1 MEIIIIGVIAIAILV
16 MGICLA
22 ARSNNKNRKSDEESR
37 KFDNDKIINELVNEN
52 SELYKFVKDYVHLYV
67 NISLFYGGSD
77 YNYFKANMVESL
89 IYALHALDEELKKN
103 GTEIYQLYLHSYS
116 WLNTESELVTT
127 KESLAALIES
137 IINMP
142 EIDAEISKHF
152 VEAISSN
159 IAEANEHEN
168 NAIENNKKYDK
179 APGNDEELHPRIPM
193 PEDHMEEEINEISI
207 DALSTTGTVEDIN

>member
-1 MEIIIIGVIAIAILV
+1 MEIIIISVIAIAILV
-16 MGICLA
+16 IGICLSI
-22 ARSNNKNRKSDEESR
+22 RLNNKNKKLDEETR
-37 KFDNDKIINELVNEN
+37 KFNNDKVVDELVNEN

-89 IYALHALDEELKKN
+89 IYALDEELKKN
-103 GTEIYQLYLHSYS
+103 GTVIYQLYLHNYS

-127 KESLAALIES
+127 KESLATLIES
-137 IINMP
+137 IMNMP

>member
-1 MEIIIIGVIAIAILV
+1 MEIIIIGVIAIVILV
-16 MGICLA
+16 IGICLA
-22 ARSNNKNRKSDEESR
+22 VRSNNKNRKSDEESR

-77 YNYFKANMVESL
+77 YNYFKTNMVESL
-89 IYALHALDEELKKN
+89 IYALDEELKKN
-103 GTEIYQLYLHSYS
+103 GTE
-116 WLNTESELVTT
+116 WLNMESELVTT

-137 IINMP
+137 IMNMP

>member
-16 MGICLA
+16 IGICLSI
-22 ARSNNKNRKSDEESR
+22 RLNNKNKKLDEETR
-37 KFDNDKIINELVNEN
+37 KFNNDKVVDELVNEN

-77 YNYFKANMVESL
+77 YNYFKTNMVESL
-89 IYALHALDEELKKN
+89 VYALDEELKKN
-103 GTEIYQLYLHSYS
+103 DIE

-137 IINMP
+137 IMNMP

>member
-22 ARSNNKNRKSDEESR
+22 VRSNNKNRKSDEESR

-89 IYALHALDEELKKN
+89 IYALDEELKKN
-103 GTEIYQLYLHSYS
+103 GTE

-137 IINMP
+137 IMNMP

>member
-1 MEIIIIGVIAIAILV
+1 MEIIIIGVIAILV
-16 MGICLA
+16 IGICLA
-22 ARSNNKNRKSDEESR
+22 IRSNNKNRKSDEESR

-77 YNYFKANMVESL
+77 YNYFKTNMVESL
-89 IYALHALDEELKKN
+89 IYALDEELKKN
-103 GTEIYQLYLHSYS
+103 GTE

-137 IINMP
+137 IMNMP

-207 DALSTTGTVEDIN
+207 DTLSTTGTVEDIN

>member
-16 MGICLA
+16 IGICLSI
-22 ARSNNKNRKSDEESR
+22 RLNNKNKKLDEETR
-37 KFDNDKIINELVNEN
+37 KFNNDKVVDELVNEN

-77 YNYFKANMVESL
+77 YNYFKTNMAESL
-89 IYALHALDEELKKN
+89 IYAMDEELKKN
-103 GTEIYQLYLHSYS
+103 GIE

-137 IINMP
+137 IMNMP

>member
-16 MGICLA
+16 IGICLSI
-22 ARSNNKNRKSDEESR
+22 RSNNKNRKSDEESR

-89 IYALHALDEELKKN
+89 IYALDEELKKN
-103 GTEIYQLYLHSYS
+103 GTE
-116 WLNTESELVTT
+116 WLNKVFSIEWVTESELVTT

>member
-1 MEIIIIGVIAIAILV
+1 MEIIIIGVIAILV
-16 MGICLA
+16 NSLGICLA
-22 ARSNNKNRKSDEESR
+22 VRSNNNNRKSDEESR

-77 YNYFKANMVESL
+77 YNYFKASMVESL
-89 IYALHALDEELKKN
+89 IYALDEELKKN
-103 GTEIYQLYLHSYS
+103 GTE

-127 KESLAALIES
+127 KGSLAALIKS
-137 IINMP
+137 IMNMP

>member
-1 MEIIIIGVIAIAILV
+1 MEIIIIGVIAILIL
-16 MGICLA
+16 GICLVL
-22 ARSNNKNRKSDEESR
+22 RLNNKSRKIDEESR

-89 IYALHALDEELKKN
+89 IYALDEELKKN
-103 GTEIYQLYLHSYS
+103 GTE

-127 KESLAALIES
+127 KESLAVLIES
-137 IINMP
+137 IMNMP

-168 NAIENNKKYDK
+168 NAIENNKEYDK

-193 PEDHMEEEINEISI
+193 PEDHTEEEINDISI
-207 DALSTTGTVEDIN
+207 DVLSTTGTVENID

>member
-1 MEIIIIGVIAIAILV
+1 MKIIIICVIAIAILV
-16 MGICLA
+16 IGICLSI
-22 ARSNNKNRKSDEESR
+22 RLNNKNKKLDEETR
-37 KFDNDKIINELVNEN
+37 KFNNDKVVDELVNEN

-89 IYALHALDEELKKN
+89 IYALDEELKKN
-103 GTEIYQLYLHSYS
+103 GTEIYQLYLHNYS

-127 KESLAALIES
+127 KESLATLIES
-137 IINMP
+137 IMNMP

>member
-1 MEIIIIGVIAIAILV
+1 MEIIIIGVIAILV
-16 MGICLA
+16 IGICLSI
-22 ARSNNKNRKSDEESR
+22 RSNNKNRKLDEETR
-37 KFDNDKIINELVNEN
+37 KFNNDKVVNELVNEN
-52 SELYKFVKDYVHLYV
+52 SKLYKFVKDYVHLYV

-89 IYALHALDEELKKN
+89 IYALDALYEELKKN
-103 GTEIYQLYLHSYS
+103 GTE

-137 IINMP
+137 IMNMP

-152 VEAISSN
+152 VEAISNN

-168 NAIENNKKYDK
+168 NAIENNKEYDK

-193 PEDHMEEEINEISI
+193 PEDHTEEEINEISI
-207 DALSTTGTVEDIN
+207 DVLSTTGTVENID

>member
-16 MGICLA
+16 IGICLA
-22 ARSNNKNRKSDEESR
+22 VRSNNKNRKSDEESR
-37 KFDNDKIINELVNEN
+37 KFDNGKIINELVNEN

-77 YNYFKANMVESL
+77 YNYFKTNMVESL
-89 IYALHALDEELKKN
+89 IYALDEELKKN
-103 GTEIYQLYLHSYS
+103 GGIE

-137 IINMP
+137 IMNMP

-168 NAIENNKKYDK
+168 NAIENNKEYDK

>member
-16 MGICLA
+16 IGICLSI
-22 ARSNNKNRKSDEESR
+22 RLNNKNKKLDEETR
-37 KFDNDKIINELVNEN
+37 KFNNNKVVDELVNEN
-52 SELYKFVKDYVHLYV
+52 SKLYKFVKDYAHLYV
-67 NISLFYGGSD
+67 NIFLFYGGSD
-77 YNYFKANMVESL
+77 YNYFKASMVESL
-89 IYALHALDEELKKN
+89 IYALDEELKKN
-103 GTEIYQLYLHSYS
+103 GTE

-137 IINMP
+137 IMNMP

>member
-16 MGICLA
+16 IGICLA
-22 ARSNNKNRKSDEESR
+22 VRSNNKNRKSDEESR

-89 IYALHALDEELKKN
+89 MYALDEELKKN
-103 GTEIYQLYLHSYS
+103 GTEGIATL
-116 WLNTESELVTT
+116 LNTESELVTT

-137 IINMP
+137 IMNMP

>member
-16 MGICLA
+16 IGICLA
-22 ARSNNKNRKSDEESR
+22 VRSNNKNKKLDEETR
-37 KFDNDKIINELVNEN
+37 KFNNDKMVDELVNEN

-89 IYALHALDEELKKN
+89 IYALDEELKKN
-103 GTEIYQLYLHSYS
+103 GTE

-137 IINMP
+137 IMNMP

-207 DALSTTGTVEDIN
+207 DVLSTTGTVEDIN

>member
-1 MEIIIIGVIAIAILV
+1 MKIIIICVIAIAILV
-16 MGICLA
+16 IGICLSI
-22 ARSNNKNRKSDEESR
+22 RLNNKNKKLDEETR
-37 KFDNDKIINELVNEN
+37 KFNNDKVVDELVNEN

-89 IYALHALDEELKKN
+89 IYALDEELKKN
-103 GTEIYQLYLHSYS
+103 GTAIYQLYLHNYS

-127 KESLAALIES
+127 KESLATLIES
-137 IINMP
+137 IMNMP

>member
-1 MEIIIIGVIAIAILV
+1 MKIIIICVIAIAILV
-16 MGICLA
+16 IGICLSI
-22 ARSNNKNRKSDEESR
+22 RLNNKNKKLDEETR
-37 KFDNDKIINELVNEN
+37 KFNNDKVVDELVNEN

-89 IYALHALDEELKKN
+89 IYALDEELKKN
-103 GTEIYQLYLHSYS
+103 GTVIYQLYLHNYS

-127 KESLAALIES
+127 KESLATLIES
-137 IINMP
+137 IMNMP

>member
-1 MEIIIIGVIAIAILV
+1 MEIIIIGVIAIVILV
-16 MGICLA
+16 IGICLA
-22 ARSNNKNRKSDEESR
+22 VRLNNKNKKLDEETR
-37 KFDNDKIINELVNEN
+37 KFNNDKVVDELVNEN

-77 YNYFKANMVESL
+77 YNYFKANIVESL
-89 IYALHALDEELKKN
+89 IYALDEELKKN
-103 GTEIYQLYLHSYS
+103 GTEIYQLYLHNYS

-127 KESLAALIES
+127 KESLATLIES
-137 IINMP
+137 IMNMP

>member
-1 MEIIIIGVIAIAILV
+1 MEIIIIGVIAIAISV
-16 MGICLA
+16 IGICLSI
-22 ARSNNKNRKSDEESR
+22 RSNNKNRKLDEETR
-37 KFDNDKIINELVNEN
+37 KFNNDKVVDELVNEN

-77 YNYFKANMVESL
+77 YNYFKASMVESL
-89 IYALHALDEELKKN
+89 IYALDEELKKN
-103 GTEIYQLYLHSYS
+103 GTVIYQLYLHNYS

-127 KESLAALIES
+127 KESLATLIES
-137 IINMP
+137 IMNMP

-193 PEDHMEEEINEISI
+193 SEDHMEEEINEISI
-207 DALSTTGTVEDIN
+207 DALSTTGTIEDIN

>member
-16 MGICLA
+16 IGICLSI
-22 ARSNNKNRKSDEESR
+22 RLNNKNKKLDEETR
-37 KFDNDKIINELVNEN
+37 KFNNDKVVDELVNEN

-89 IYALHALDEELKKN
+89 IYALDEELKKN
-103 GTEIYQLYLHSYS
+103 GTAIYQLYLHNYS

-127 KESLAALIES
+127 KESLATLIES
-137 IINMP
+137 IMNMP

>member
-1 MEIIIIGVIAIAILV
+1 MEIIIIGVIAILV
-16 MGICLA
+16 IGICLSI
-22 ARSNNKNRKSDEESR
+22 RLNNKNKKLDEETR
-37 KFDNDKIINELVNEN
+37 KFNNDKVVDELVNEN

-89 IYALHALDEELKKN
+89 IYALDEELKKN
-103 GTEIYQLYLHSYS
+103 GTAIYQLYLHNYS

-127 KESLAALIES
+127 KESLATLIES
-137 IINMP
+137 IMNMP

-168 NAIENNKKYDK
+168 NAIENNKKYDS

-207 DALSTTGTVEDIN
+207 DALSTTGTVENID

>member
-1 MEIIIIGVIAIAILV
+1 MEIIIIGVIAIVILV
-16 MGICLA
+16 IGICLA
-22 ARSNNKNRKSDEESR
+22 VRSNNKNRKSDEESR

-89 IYALHALDEELKKN
+89 IYALDEELKKN
-103 GTEIYQLYLHSYS
+103 GTE

>member
-16 MGICLA
+16 IGICLSI
-22 ARSNNKNRKSDEESR
+22 RSNNKNRELDEETR
-37 KFDNDKIINELVNEN
+37 KFNNDKVVDELVNEN

-77 YNYFKANMVESL
+77 YNYFKTNMVESL
-89 IYALHALDEELKKN
+89 VYALDEELKKN
-103 GTEIYQLYLHSYS
+103 DIE

-137 IINMP
+137 IMNMP

>member
-1 MEIIIIGVIAIAILV
+1 MEIIIIGVIAIVILV
-16 MGICLA
+16 IGICLA
-22 ARSNNKNRKSDEESR
+22 VRSNNKNRKSDEESR

-77 YNYFKANMVESL
+77 YNYFKTNMVESL
-89 IYALHALDEELKKN
+89 IYALDEELKKN
-103 GTEIYQLYLHSYS
+103 GTE

-137 IINMP
+137 IMNMP

>member
-16 MGICLA
+16 IGICLA
-22 ARSNNKNRKSDEESR
+22 VRSNNKNRKSDEESR

-89 IYALHALDEELKKN
+89 IYALDEELKKN
-103 GTEIYQLYLHSYS
+103 GTE

-137 IINMP
+137 IMNMP

>member
-16 MGICLA
+16 IGICLA
-22 ARSNNKNRKSDEESR
+22 VRSNNKNRKSDEESR
-37 KFDNDKIINELVNEN
+37 KFGNDKIINELVNEN

-89 IYALHALDEELKKN
+89 IYALDEELKKN

-137 IINMP
+137 IMNMP

-168 NAIENNKKYDK
+168 NAIEDNKKYDS
-179 APGNDEELHPRIPM
+179 APGNDEELHPRILT
-193 PEDHMEEEINEISI
+193 PENIEDDIDELSI

>member
-1 MEIIIIGVIAIAILV
+1 MEIIIIGVIAIVILV
-16 MGICLA
+16 IGICLA
-22 ARSNNKNRKSDEESR
+22 VRSNNKNRKSDEESR

-67 NISLFYGGSD
+67 NISIFYGGSD

-89 IYALHALDEELKKN
+89 IYALGALYEELKKN
-103 GTEIYQLYLHSYS
+103 GTE

-159 IAEANEHEN
+159 IAEAKQNINKIPSNISEESNEGGKN
-168 NAIENNKKYDK
+168 QNGKI
-179 APGNDEELHPRIPM
+179 
-193 PEDHMEEEINEISI
+193 
-207 DALSTTGTVEDIN
+207 

>member
-16 MGICLA
+16 IGICLA
-22 ARSNNKNRKSDEESR
+22 VRSNNKNRKSDEESR
-37 KFDNDKIINELVNEN
+37 KFNNDKVVDELVNEN

-77 YNYFKANMVESL
+77 YNYFKASMVESL
-89 IYALHALDEELKKN
+89 IYALDEELKKN
-103 GTEIYQLYLHSYS
+103 GTE

-137 IINMP
+137 IMNMP